1 MRATFKN
8 PKTGEL
14 KEVKVGFS
22 WTLLFFSS
30 VLGIPLFL
38 RKLNLWGGIFV
49 LLWVLNFVASYL
61 IADEAASGLAFCAIF
76 LTTLILMIWLAIK
89 GNEMTAKNL
98 LELGWEFADA
108 SSDTTRYAKGKW
120 GITI

>member
-38 RKLNLWGGIFV
+38 RKLNLWGGMFV
-49 LLWVLNFVASYL
+49 LLWVLNFIASYM
-61 IADEAASGLAFCAIF
+61 ITDEGMSAMAFLVIF
-76 LTTLILMIWLAIK
+76 LTSLVLMVWLAIK

-108 SSDTTRYAKGKW
+108 ASDTTRYAKGKW